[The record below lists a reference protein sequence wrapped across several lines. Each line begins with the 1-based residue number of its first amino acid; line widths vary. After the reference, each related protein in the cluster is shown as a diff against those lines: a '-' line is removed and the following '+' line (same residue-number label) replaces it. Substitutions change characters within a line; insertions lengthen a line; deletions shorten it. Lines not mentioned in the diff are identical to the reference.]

1 MENKQKLLGRKFVGL
16 IITSSLVLLGFLLIK
31 PLDISVEHFEVFA
44 KWIVVGGLGFD
55 GANAGLGGISR
66 ISEMLKERARNSEEK

>member
-1 MENKQKLLGRKFVGL
+1 MESKPKLLGRKFVGL
-16 IITSSLVLLGFLLIK
+16 IITSTLVLIGFLLIK
-31 PLDISVEHFEVFA
+31 PLNISVEHFEIFA

-66 ISEMLKERARNSEEK
+66 IGEILKEKVRNSK